1 MDPGRLRERHRRATA
16 WYAAEGETESALHHA
31 VAAGDVDA
39 AGALLWATAP
49 RWASDGH
56 VATLRRWL
64 ARFSDRE
71 IATTPTLGLA
81 AALGHLAMGEGDLA
95 DRRTTVLSTRTEL
108 AGGLELLHAALGR
121 DGVRAMVR
129 SADRARCFGAED
141 TVGRAVS
148 CLVAGVGRHLSG
160 ERRAARAQ
168 LEAGVRHGALTA
180 PGVQALCLAQLVL
193 LDADEEDWDGALL
206 HVARAR
212 SHVQRG
218 ALADYPT
225 MALVRATS
233 AMVLART
240 GSVERA
246 TGDARR
252 ATRLMERVHDFAPWY
267 DVEVRVVLARVALR
281 LSDVARARTL
291 LAEASRLVRHLPDA
305 GVLTRV
311 DRRGARASRCV
322 RSGRARAAD
331 AGRGA
336 GAAVPA
342 HPPLPAPDRPA
353 NPCLPEHGQDP
364 GARDLPQARRLQPL
378 RSGPSRGGAGPAR
391 PRPSGMT
398 SRSTPGGSY
407 DHSSSSV
414 GAVSASEAPIE
425 ERGGGWVGFAG
436 VMVGIVGVLNVI
448 YGIAAISNSNFYANG
463 VHFVFGSLKT
473 YGWLLLIVGVVQGLA
488 AFGIFARMGWARW
501 VGILTAGAN
510 MIIQLLLLPATP
522 FLSLAIVAVDVLII
536 YGLVAYARR
545 SALERRNRDAG
556 RPSRQARPGPRS
568 GIRAVTVVPA
578 PTRERTSSSP
588 PATATRSWMFT
599 RPAPASVRS
608 TSKPAP
614 SSWIVNDSRRSS
626 PTTRMVARV
635 APSACLA
642 TFCRASRQQK

>member
-1 MDPGRLRERHRRATA
+1 M
-16 WYAAEGETESALHHA
+16 
-31 VAAGDVDA
+31 DA

-64 ARFSDRE
+64 ARFADRE

-81 AALGHLAMGEGDLA
+81 AAVGHLAMGEGDLA

-148 CLVAGVGRHLSG
+148 CLVAGVGRHLTG

-168 LEAGVRHGALTA
+168 LEAGVRYGALTA

-193 LDADEEDWDGALL
+193 LDADEDDWDGALL

-291 LAEASRLVRHLPDA
+291 LAEASRLAATPA
-305 GVLTRV
+305 
-311 DRRGARASRCV
+311 RRGGAPRRGSTRRTGAAAAFGAVARAPLTPAE
-322 RSGRARAAD
+322 AR
-331 AGRGA
+331 
-336 GAAVPA
+336 V
-342 HPPLPAPDRPA
+342 LQ
-353 NPCLPEHGQDP
+353 CLPTHLSLRQIAQRIRVSENTVKS
-364 GARDLPQARRLQPL
+364 QAHAIYRKLDATEPL
-378 RSGPSRGGAGPAR
+378 RSGSVAR
-391 PRPSGMT
+391 RSSACSTSPKPHDIQHQPQEGRMT
-398 SRSTPGGSY
+398 TA
-407 DHSSSSV
+407 SSSV

-436 VMVGIVGVLNVI
+436 VMVGIVGVLNII

-545 SALERRNRDAG
+545 SAL
-556 RPSRQARPGPRS
+556 
-568 GIRAVTVVPA
+568 
-578 PTRERTSSSP
+578 
-588 PATATRSWMFT
+588 
-599 RPAPASVRS
+599 
-608 TSKPAP
+608 
-614 SSWIVNDSRRSS
+614 
-626 PTTRMVARV
+626 
-635 APSACLA
+635 
-642 TFCRASRQQK
+642 